1 MGRPKIAKELHRK
14 MTAMSLSPEAL
25 ERIKE
30 YQDEHLKT
38 LGYRINRSQA
48 LEAIIMY
55 PFHKGHFQE

>member
-1 MGRPKIAKELHRK
+1 MGRPRIPKELQRK

-55 PFHKGHFQE
+55 PFHKGHFHE

>member
-1 MGRPKIAKELHRK
+1 MGRPKIAKELQRRN
-14 MTAMSLSPEAL
+14 TAMSLSLEAL

-55 PFHKGHFQE
+55 PFHKGHFHE